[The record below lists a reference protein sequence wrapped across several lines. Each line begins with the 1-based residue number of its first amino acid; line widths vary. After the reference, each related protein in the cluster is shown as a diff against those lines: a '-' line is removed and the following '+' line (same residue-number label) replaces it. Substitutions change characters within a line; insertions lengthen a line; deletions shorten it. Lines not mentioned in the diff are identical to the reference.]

1 MSTLSL
7 NLVSPPLIRPRKRSS
22 RRLTR
27 ARVASMGAVEQMKR
41 AFSAGNYLSAAMGIV
56 LGGFVPIAVYALV
69 HFEVAQHPAYWAMVV
84 GGLVYSAISVYRW
97 AEYAFH
103 LWIKALGFV
112 LLLEG
117 TVTFS
122 TERWLNVAGLAI
134 LVAIN
139 GVSAAVALQT

>member
-84 GGLVYSAISVYRW
+84 GGLVYSAISV
-97 AEYAFH
+97 
-103 LWIKALGFV
+103 
-112 LLLEG
+112 
-117 TVTFS
+117 
-122 TERWLNVAGLAI
+122 
-134 LVAIN
+134 
-139 GVSAAVALQT
+139 